1 MIALRPDR
9 WLSRWLL
16 LLLLIFAAPAFAQ
29 ESGTEGQSAQ
39 DGPAYSTMAD
49 LLKNPESR
57 QALIDQ
63 LRQLASRQDSSGDS
77 QADAAQSEGTADNAS
92 SANGDSD
99 TASGQDTQT
108 DGSAANDSGENAE
121 TATSFPRR
129 MAQITSDFAG
139 DIGGQITS
147 LAVMIGGFFTS
158 DSAAASTG
166 PAFSMSDFL
175 SAAIDL
181 ALVIIATVAAFLI
194 LRAIAKP
201 LFSRFSHWALQ
212 GEGRSHLLRVI
223 VGVVLAAIVDV
234 VVVVLAYVAGNLV
247 ATFLVGE
254 SGSLDTR
261 LSLFLNA
268 FLMIELFKCALR
280 ILFSSRHEGLRLV
293 SIEDGQARYCNRFLA
308 TLASFIGYGMLVA
321 VPILN
326 TSLSFAFG
334 KAVGVLIMLIALIWS
349 LGVVFKNRTGVR
361 DLIIAKADS
370 AQMSASRVA
379 LRLFARIW
387 HVIAVIYAVIV
398 FAVTLLHPETALP
411 FVLIATLKTIIYV
424 GIGTLVSGL
433 LTQLIGR
440 RIDLGDN
447 MRKRLPLLE
456 PRLNSYIP
464 TLLKIVRAL
473 ILIAVVMYT
482 LDAWGAFDLA
492 AWYASDAGSHTVATV
507 IQVILIL
514 IIAAIVW
521 IGLASLIENYLNP
534 ETGGGAPTARAQT
547 LMSLFRNALAI
558 TLIIMTVMIVLSQIG
573 INIGPLIAG
582 AGVLGLAIG
591 FGAQKLVQDV
601 ITGVFIQLENAMNTG
616 DVVTAGGITGTA
628 ERISIRSVAIRDL
641 SGTYHIVPF
650 SSVDTVSN
658 FMREFGNHVGEYGIA
673 YRENID
679 YAIEQLEAAFEELKA
694 SEEHGHK
701 LLAPMTVAGVIAL
714 ADSSVN
720 IRVVIKTTPGDQWGV
735 GRAYNRLVKLYFDKA
750 GIEIPFPHT
759 TLYFGQDRTGS
770 APPANL
776 RIMQED
782 FTIDGSPAG
791 QPKAH
796 QTDAPTAIEGESR
809 SESTPNQRAQDET
822 HRKPTDDDVDGD
834 ETDEPR

>member
-1 MIALRPDR
+1 LIVLRPDR

-16 LLLLIFAAPAFAQ
+16 LLLLLFAAPVLAQ
-29 ESGTEGQSAQ
+29 DSGAEGQNAQ

-49 LLKNPESR
+49 LLENSQAR

-63 LRQLASRQDSSGDS
+63 LRQLAAQQESSGETQGAAQTAES
-77 QADAAQSEGTADNAS
+77 ADAESNAADSAPPPEVEQTATREGE
-92 SANGDSD
+92 
-99 TASGQDTQT
+99 
-108 DGSAANDSGENAE
+108 GSAAQAE
-121 TATSFPRR
+121 SFPRR

-139 DIGGQITS
+139 DIGSQFTS
-147 LAVMIGGFFTS
+147 LVVMIGGFFSSGDT
-158 DSAAASTG
+158 AANNG
-166 PAFSMSDFL
+166 PSFSMNDFL
-175 SAAIDL
+175 SAVINL

-194 LRAIAKP
+194 LRRLASP
-201 LFSRFSHWALQ
+201 LFSKFSQWAMQ
-212 GEGRSHLLRVI
+212 GEGRSHLMRVI
-223 VGVVLAAIVDV
+223 AAVVLAAIVDV
-234 VVVVLAYVAGNLV
+234 IVVVLAYVAGNLV

-254 SGSLDTR
+254 SGSLNTR
-261 LSLFLNA
+261 FSLFLNA

-280 ILFSSRHEGLRLV
+280 VLFSSRHEGLRLV
-293 SIEDGQARYCNRFLA
+293 PIEANQARCCNRFLA
-308 TLASFIGYGMLVA
+308 TLAGFVGYGMLVV

-326 TSLSFAFG
+326 ATLSLAFG
-334 KAVGVLIMLIALIWS
+334 KAVGVLIMLIALIWAMS
-349 LGVVFKNRTGVR
+349 VILKNRTDVR
-361 DLIIAKADS
+361 DMILAKADA

-379 LRLFARIW
+379 LRLLARVW
-387 HVIAVIYAVIV
+387 HVIALLYAIMV

-411 FVLIATLKTIIYV
+411 FVLLATLETIIYIV
-424 GIGTLVSGL
+424 LGMLVSGL

-447 MRKRLPLLE
+447 VRTRLPLLE
-456 PRLNSYIP
+456 ARLNSYIP
-464 TLLKIVRAL
+464 TFLKIIRGI

-492 AWYASDAGSHTVATV
+492 AWYATEAGTNTVATV
-507 IQVILIL
+507 VQVILIL
-514 IIAAIVW
+514 IVAAMVW

-534 ETGGGAPTARAQT
+534 ETGGGAPTARATT

-628 ERISIRSVAIRDL
+628 ERVSIRSVAIRDL

-679 YAIEQLEAAFEELKA
+679 YAIEQLEAAFEDLKA

-776 RIMQED
+776 RVMQED

-791 QPKAH
+791 QPKSH
-796 QTDAPTAIEGESR
+796 QTGTPAAIEGESR
-809 SESTPNQRAQDET
+809 TGSTSHQGAQDET
-822 HRKPTDDDVDGD
+822 HRKPTEDDVDGD
-834 ETDEPR
+834 ETDDPR